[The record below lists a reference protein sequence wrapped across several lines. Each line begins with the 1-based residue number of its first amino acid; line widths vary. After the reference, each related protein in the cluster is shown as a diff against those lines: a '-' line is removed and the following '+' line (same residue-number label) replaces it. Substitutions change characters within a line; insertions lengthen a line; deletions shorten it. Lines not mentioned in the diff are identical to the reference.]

1 MRMVVGS
8 VLLVRVSG
16 QLWNDS
22 PLQAI
27 LTFAALAAPPLL
39 LVIGLWT
46 PLAGMAVVAI
56 EISQILAPDDPFV
69 PLLTGTI
76 GGALA
81 MLGPGRWSLDARL
94 FGWKRIESPPR
105 SSNPKPS

>member
-1 MRMVVGS
+1 
-8 VLLVRVSG
+8 
-16 QLWNDS
+16 
-22 PLQAI
+22 
-27 LTFAALAAPPLL
+27 
-39 LVIGLWT
+39 
-46 PLAGMAVVAI
+46 MAVVAV

-76 GGALA
+76 SGALA

-105 SSNPKPS
+105 KQQFRPARLDRPSRAPRQPPAIEFNRRCHARKGGLQGP